1 MKRLMILLSAACLLT
16 GCKMYKTYS
25 RPDIKV
31 DAQYRDVTYADT
43 IAPLAS
49 LSWRELFTDKRLQTL
64 IERGLVHNTDL
75 RIARLRVEEAETAL
89 TNARLSYL
97 PSVLL
102 NSEEAV
108 NKYGENSVART
119 YNLGISASWELDI
132 FGKVANAQ
140 RGARAALEGTH
151 AYQQAVQAELVAT
164 IANSYFGLL
173 LLDSQLSIN
182 ERTLDCW
189 KKTICTLEALKKAG
203 KSNDTA
209 VLQAKANRMLLE
221 TSILSIHKS
230 INGMENALSVLLGM
244 SPQCIERNS
253 LSGIS
258 FPENLSTGVPL
269 KLLSNRPDVRQAE
282 YNLAQAFYATNAARA
297 VFYPSI
303 VLSGTT
309 GWTNNGGGV
318 VMNPGK
324 WLLNA
329 IGGLTQPLF
338 NKGTNRA
345 TLHLAKLRQEETAI
359 LFQQKLLD
367 AGKEVNDALTQW
379 QIARQRMEIDRRRVA
394 LLREA
399 VNKTELIMSHSST
412 TYLEV
417 LTAQQTLLDA
427 ELLEI
432 QDLFDKIQGVVNLYH
447 ALGGG
452 L

>member
-1 MKRLMILLSAACLLT
+1 MKRLMILFSVVCLLT

-31 DAQYRDVTYADT
+31 DEQYRDVECADT

-49 LSWRELFTDKRLQTL
+49 FSWRELFVDKRLQIL
-64 IERGLVHNTDL
+64 IEQGLAHNADL

-97 PSVLL
+97 PSVSLT
-102 NSEEAV
+102 SEGAV
-108 NKYGENSVART
+108 NRYGGNSVTHT

-132 FGKVANAQ
+132 FGKVTNAQ
-140 RGARAALEGTH
+140 RGARAALESTR

-164 IANSYFGLL
+164 IANSYFALL

-189 KKTICTLEALKKAG
+189 KKTISTLEALKKSG

-221 TSILSIHKS
+221 TSVLSIRKN
-230 INGMENALSVLLGM
+230 ICGMENALSVLLGM
-244 SPQCIERNS
+244 SPQRIERNS
-253 LSGIS
+253 LSEMS
-258 FPENLSTGVPL
+258 FPEKFSTGVPL

-297 VFYPSI
+297 AFYPSI
-303 VLSGTT
+303 VLSGVM

-318 VMNPGK
+318 VINPGK
-324 WLLNA
+324 CLLNA

-345 TLHLAKLRQEETAI
+345 TLQIAKLRQEEATI
-359 LFQQKLLD
+359 FFQQKLLD
-367 AGKEVNDALTQW
+367 AGKEVNDALIQW
-379 QIARQRMEIDRRRVA
+379 QIARQRMEVEHGRIA
-394 LLREA
+394 MLREA
-399 VNKTELIMSHSST
+399 VSKTELIMSHSST

-427 ELLEI
+427 ELSEV
-432 QDLFDKIQGVVNLYH
+432 QDMFDKIQGMVNLYH